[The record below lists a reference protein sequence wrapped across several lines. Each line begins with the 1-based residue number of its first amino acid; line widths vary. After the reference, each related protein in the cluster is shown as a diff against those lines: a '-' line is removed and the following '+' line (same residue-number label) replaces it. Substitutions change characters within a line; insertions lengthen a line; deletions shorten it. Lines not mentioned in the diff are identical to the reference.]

1 MSADE
6 HRAADLSDRAAQE
19 APASIDHT
27 PVLRLDEDRRRRLR
41 PWAIAGAA
49 SVALVTGTVALS
61 YSPMFGARV
70 VKVEGEERLAPRQ
83 VMRLAGIERG
93 TNVVHLDTS
102 VAESRLEAEPW
113 VLEATVA
120 RSLPSTVT
128 ISVRERT
135 PILVLVAGETRQLV
149 AADGTAL
156 GRAPRGSAFPE
167 VTAAPGSRIGRSQ
180 IEAAGVVARS
190 MAPQLRARVD
200 SITVTEDGGVS
211 LVVDG
216 DVAVRYGI
224 VDDTAA
230 KAQALRA
237 VLRYAEDEGRGLISI
252 DLSAPAAPT
261 ARFVGSQQPLS
272 GPDPSADVPPVDP
285 AVDGQGDGGGTQAS
299 PSSSP

>member
-6 HRAADLSDRAAQE
+6 RATDLSDRATPE
-19 APASIDHT
+19 PPASIDPA

-61 YSPMFGARV
+61 YSPIFGARV

-113 VLEATVA
+113 VLDATVA
-120 RSLPSTVT
+120 RSLPSTIT
-128 ISVRERT
+128 ISVRERI
-135 PILVLVAGETRQLV
+135 PVLVLVAGETRQLV
-149 AADGTAL
+149 ATDGTAL
-156 GRAPRGSAFPE
+156 GRAPRDSAFPE
-167 VTAAPGSRIGRSQ
+167 VTAAPGSRLGRSE
-180 IEAAGVVARS
+180 IEAAGLVVRS
-190 MAPQLRARVD
+190 MAPEMRARVD
-200 SITVTEDGGVS
+200 SITVTEDGSVS
-211 LVVDG
+211 LVVEG

-230 KAQALRA
+230 KSQALRA
-237 VLRYAEDEGRGLISI
+237 ILRYAENEGRELISI

-285 AVDGQGDGGGTQAS
+285 AIDGHGTDGGAQGA

>member
-1 MSADE
+1 MSWDE
-6 HRAADLSDRAAQE
+6 RRAADLTERGAPE
-19 APASIDHT
+19 PPASIDPT
-27 PVLRLDEDRRRRLR
+27 AVLRLDEDRRRRLR

-49 SVALVTGTVALS
+49 SVAVVTGTVALS

-83 VMRLAGIERG
+83 VMRLAGVERG

-120 RSLPSTVT
+120 RSFPSTIT

-135 PILVLVAGETRQLV
+135 PVLVLVAGETRQLV

-167 VTAAPGSRIGRSQ
+167 VTAAPGSRIGSSQ
-180 IEAAGVVARS
+180 IEAAGVVVRS
-190 MAPQLRARVD
+190 MAPEMRRRID
-200 SITVTEDGGVS
+200 SITVTEDGSVS
-211 LVVDG
+211 LIVDG

-224 VDDTAA
+224 VNDSAA

-261 ARFVGSQQPLS
+261 ARFVGSQQPRS

-285 AVDGQGDGGGTQAS
+285 AVDGQGDDGGTRGSPSAS
-299 PSSSP
+299 P